1 MDEQTSVA
9 VRLDAGEADAEEL
22 AELTARLRRELLLL
36 DVDAVEHATAG
47 EAPPGAKG
55 VELFLVGSLIVSLGR
70 SAGKLGSLVR
80 TIQDWVSL
88 GGDRTVKLELDGD
101 TIELTGATS
110 KDQQRLVDLW
120 IERHAA
126 PG

>member
-1 MDEQTSVA
+1 MDGQATVA
-9 VRLDAGEADAEEL
+9 VRLDAGETDAEEL
-22 AELTARLRRELLLL
+22 AELTARLRRELLQL
-36 DVDAVEHATAG
+36 DVDAVEQATAG
-47 EAPPGAKG
+47 EAPPGAKAA
-55 VELFLVGSLIVSLGR
+55 ELFLVGSLIVSLGR

-80 TIQDWVSL
+80 TIQDWLSL

-120 IERHAA
+120 IERHTA